1 MRPAA
6 VAASMGAKVRAV
18 HVPVLAETFSSRANS
33 VGFLRLLFASGVLVS
48 HGVGIGFGKETG
60 IPAFTRYQWDLGGI
74 SVYGFFLLSGFLI
87 TASGLKFS
95 LGRYFWHRFLR
106 IFPGLWACLLVTAL
120 ILAPVVALI
129 EYGTTA
135 GLWSAPD
142 GPFAYLRAN
151 WFAGIRQYNIS
162 NLFFHTPLARVG
174 GGNAMDGS
182 LWTLLYELTCYVGVA
197 VLAVTGVLRRAPRMV
212 LLITAVT
219 FAVLLHDWLP
229 QSSPYAGIGAHRDLG
244 PFPLIGSLGVTYL
257 LLNGFMFLLG
267 ATAYLYRH
275 RVPMHPVLAG
285 LAALVLLVTTR
296 SGGFVVFGMPAFA
309 YLTMWA
315 ACVLPRWLQG
325 IGRARDYSYGVYVY
339 AWPVSELL
347 ALLRVGRF
355 GTVAYLA
362 AVFLGT
368 FALAIP
374 SWHLVERPA
383 MSLKSW
389 SPRLPQ
395 RKARVAAAGAGVV
408 PAQAS
413 APAAEAIAAP
423 VGPAAPAEEPSES
436 VSSAGTSGVV
446 FHAAGN

>member
-1 MRPAA
+1 MRLAA
-6 VAASMGAKVRAV
+6 FPTALRAKVRAI
-18 HVPVLAETFSSRANS
+18 HVPVLADTFSSRANS

-60 IPAFTRYQWDLGGI
+60 VPAFTRYQWDLGGI
-74 SVYGFFLLSGFLI
+74 SVYGFFMLSGFLI
-87 TASGLKFS
+87 TASGLKFGV
-95 LGRYFWHRFLR
+95 GRYFWHRFLR
-106 IFPGLWACLLVTAL
+106 IFPGLWGCLLVTAL
-120 ILAPVVALI
+120 VLAPVVALI

-142 GPFAYLRAN
+142 GPFAYLWAN
-151 WFAGIRQYNIS
+151 WFGGVRQYNIS
-162 NLFFHTPLARVG
+162 NLFVHTPLARVG

-197 VLAVTGVLRRAPRMV
+197 ALAVTGVLRRAPRMV

-219 FAVLLHDWLP
+219 FAIMLNGYLH
-229 QSSPYAGIGAHRDLG
+229 QSSPYAGIGGYRNLG
-244 PFPLIGSLGVTYL
+244 PYPLIGSLGVTYL

-267 ATAYLYRH
+267 STAYLYRH
-275 RVPMHPVLAG
+275 RVPMHPALAG

-296 SGGFVVFGMPAFA
+296 WGGFYVAGMSAFA

-325 IGRARDYSYGVYVY
+325 VGRARDYSYGVYVY

-355 GTVAYLA
+355 GAVVYIG

-368 FALAIP
+368 LALAIP
-374 SWHLVERPA
+374 SWHLIERPA

-389 SPRLPQ
+389 SPRRP
-395 RKARVAAAGAGVV
+395 RPKTA
-408 PAQAS
+408 
-413 APAAEAIAAP
+413 AAP
-423 VGPAAPAEEPSES
+423 VGEIAPTEEPRQPTPDPKPLSPTAA
-436 VSSAGTSGVV
+436 SSAVV
-446 FHAAGN
+446 GAAGD